1 MPVLISGVLKDGTG
15 TPVQNCTIQLKACRT
30 STTVVV
36 NTVASENP
44 DDAGR
49 YSMDVEQGQYTVTLL
64 VDGYPPSHAGVITVY
79 DDSKPGTLND
89 FLGAMTEDDVRPE
102 ALRRFE
108 AMVEEVARQAS
119 EASRN
124 ATAAGQASEQAQT
137 SAGQAS
143 ESATAAVNAAG
154 AAEASATQAASSAA
168 SAESSAGTATTKAGE
183 ASASAASADTART
196 AAAASAAAA
205 KTSEANA
212 DVSRTA
218 AGDSAAAAAA
228 SATAAQTSAAR
239 AGASETAA
247 KTSETQAASSAGDA
261 GASAT
266 AAAASEKAAAA
277 SAAAAKISETNA
289 ATSAST
295 AAAMVEEVARQASE
309 ASRNATAAGQASEQA
324 QTSAGQAS
332 ESATAAVNAAG
343 AAEASA
349 TQAASSAASAESSA
363 GTATTKAG
371 EASASAA
378 SADTARTAA
387 AASAAAAKTSEA
399 NADASRTAAGDSA
412 AAAAASATA
421 AQTSA
426 ERAGA
431 SETAAK
437 TSETQAASSAGD
449 AGASATAAA
458 ASEKAAAASA
468 AAAKTSET
476 NAATSA
482 STAAASAT
490 AASSS
495 ASEASNHAAAS
506 DTSASLAAQS
516 STAAGAAATRAEDA
530 AKRAEDIADV
540 ISLEDASLTKKGI
553 VKLSSATDSDSEALA
568 ATPKAVHAVMDEVQT
583 KAPLDSPVFTGTPT
597 TPTPPDDAKGLQ
609 TANAEFVRKLIAALV
624 GSVPESLDTLQ
635 ELADALGND
644 PNFATTI
651 TNMIAGK
658 QLLDDTLTALSGKS
672 IEGLIEYV
680 GLRSTIDKAAGAL
693 PAGGTAVAANRLA
706 SRGALPALTGTTR
719 GSDGGL
725 IMGEVYNN
733 GYPTQYGNILRLTGT
748 GDGEILIG
756 WSGTNGAPA
765 PAYIRSHRD
774 TADAEW
780 SEWAMLYTTLNP
792 PPDSHPV
799 GAAIAWPSDATPAG
813 YALMQGQSFDKSAY
827 PLLAIAYPSGVIPDM
842 RGWTIKGKP
851 ISGRAV
857 LSQEMDGNKSHSHTA
872 RAQDTDLGTKS
883 TSSFDYG
890 TKSTNT
896 TGNHTHQFGGY
907 INSYWGDSNH
917 TSFQPGGGAWTQAAG
932 DHAHTVYIG
941 GHEHTM
947 YIGPHGHVVIV
958 DADGNAETTV
968 KNIAF
973 NYIVRLA

>member
-1 MPVLISGVLKDGTG
+1 MPVLISGVLKDATG

-64 VDGYPPSHAGVITVY
+64 VEGYPPSHAGVITVY

-137 SAGQAS
+137 SAGQA
-143 ESATAAVNAAG
+143 A
-154 AAEASATQAASSAA
+154 
-168 SAESSAGTATTKAGE
+168 
-183 ASASAASADTART
+183 
-196 AAAASAAAA
+196 
-205 KTSEANA
+205 
-212 DVSRTA
+212 
-218 AGDSAAAAAA
+218 
-228 SATAAQTSAAR
+228 
-239 AGASETAA
+239 
-247 KTSETQAASSAGDA
+247 
-261 GASAT
+261 
-266 AAAASEKAAAA
+266 
-277 SAAAAKISETNA
+277 
-289 ATSAST
+289 
-295 AAAMVEEVARQASE
+295 
-309 ASRNATAAGQASEQA
+309 
-324 QTSAGQAS
+324 

-426 ERAGA
+426 ARAGA

-437 TSETQAASSAGD
+437 MSETQAASSAGD

-468 AAAKTSET
+468 AAAKISET

-568 ATPKAVHAVMDEVQT
+568 ATPKAVKAVMIEAQT
-583 KAPLDSPVFTGTPT
+583 KAPLDSPALTGTPT
-597 TPTPPDDAKGLQ
+597 APTPETTAAGIEIATAAFVAAKVAQ
-609 TANAEFVRKLIAALV
+609 LV
-624 GSVPESLDTLQ
+624 GSAPEALDTLK

-644 PNFATTI
+644 PNFATTVL
-651 TNMIAGK
+651 NKLAGK
-658 QLLDDTLTALSGKS
+658 QPLDDTLTALSGKS
-672 IEGLIEYV
+672 VDGLIEYA
-680 GLRSTIDKAAGAL
+680 GLRETINHAADALLKSQNGGDIPDKDLFARRIGAARAFDGAVTVGGDANPWTTVEFIAWLENCGAFNHPYWMCKGSWDYAGNKVITDTGCGNICLAGAVIEVMGTRGAMTVRVTTPTTTSGGGVPSAQFTYINHGDGYAPGWRREFSRTGDEMTGNL
-693 PAGGTAVAANRLA
+693 CLKSDGRVNFGVMNEDGTSRMWLYKDKGGDGIHINNGNDGGGDYVFHKDGSFYAPLAVRAGGSKKLAVRSDNNSALSAHFNLWGDANRPTVIELDDDQGWHLYSQRRPDGGIELSVNGNIYPGNYSNFDARYVQNIQRGAPVWPGKVDEYGPAEAPAGCFL
-706 SRGALPALTGTTR
+706 
-719 GSDGGL
+719 
-725 IMGEVYNN
+725 
-733 GYPTQYGNILRLTGT
+733 
-748 GDGEILIG
+748 
-756 WSGTNGAPA
+756 
-765 PAYIRSHRD
+765 
-774 TADAEW
+774 
-780 SEWAMLYTTLNP
+780 
-792 PPDSHPV
+792 
-799 GAAIAWPSDATPAG
+799 
-813 YALMQGQSFDKSAY
+813 
-827 PLLAIAYPSGVIPDM
+827 
-842 RGWTIKGKP
+842 
-851 ISGRAV
+851 
-857 LSQEMDGNKSHSHTA
+857 
-872 RAQDTDLGTKS
+872 
-883 TSSFDYG
+883 
-890 TKSTNT
+890 
-896 TGNHTHQFGGY
+896 
-907 INSYWGDSNH
+907 
-917 TSFQPGGGAWTQAAG
+917 TQARHDPTTAYG
-932 DHAHTVYIG
+932 VTFAYRPLQMWV
-941 GHEHTM
+941 
-947 YIGPHGHVVIV
+947 
-958 DADGNAETTV
+958 GNGWRTI
-968 KNIAF
+968 NG
-973 NYIVRLA
+973 

>member
-1 MPVLISGVLKDGTG
+1 MPVLISGVLKDATG

-64 VDGYPPSHAGVITVY
+64 VEGYPPSHAGVITVY

-102 ALRRFE
+102 ALRHFE

-196 AAAASAAAA
+196 AAAASAAA
-205 KTSEANA
+205 S
-212 DVSRTA
+212 
-218 AGDSAAAAAA
+218 
-228 SATAAQTSAAR
+228 
-239 AGASETAA
+239 
-247 KTSETQAASSAGDA
+247 
-261 GASAT
+261 
-266 AAAASEKAAAA
+266 
-277 SAAAAKISETNA
+277 
-289 ATSAST
+289 
-295 AAAMVEEVARQASE
+295 
-309 ASRNATAAGQASEQA
+309 
-324 QTSAGQAS
+324 
-332 ESATAAVNAAG
+332 
-343 AAEASA
+343 
-349 TQAASSAASAESSA
+349 
-363 GTATTKAG
+363 
-371 EASASAA
+371 
-378 SADTARTAA
+378 
-387 AASAAAAKTSEA
+387 KTSEA

-583 KAPLDSPVFTGTPT
+583 KAPLDSPALTGTPT
-597 TPTPPDDAKGLQ
+597 APTPETTAAGIEIATAAFVAAKVAQ
-609 TANAEFVRKLIAALV
+609 LV
-624 GSVPESLDTLQ
+624 GSAPEALDTLK

-658 QLLDDTLTALSGKS
+658 QPLDDTLTALSGKS
-672 IEGLIEYV
+672 VDGIIEYV
-680 GLRSTIDKAAGAL
+680 GLGETISRATGAMQKDQNGGDIPDKKQFARTIGAVTSTTITLGESGWFKIATVVMPQSTSTAVIKLYGGSGYNVGSFEQAAISELVLRAGNGSPVGITATLWKRSPNGVLECAWINTSGDNYDIYVRINQYAYWLIAQYDYTGNANVTLYNAPEYSETKPANATNGQTYTLYNSMMKPTPDDVGAL
-693 PAGGTAVAANRLA
+693 SVNGGRLN
-706 SRGALPALTGTTR
+706 GPLGIGTDNALGGNSIVFGDNDTG
-719 GSDGGL
+719 L
-725 IMGEVYNN
+725 KQN
-733 GYPTQYGNILRLTGT
+733 
-748 GDGEILIG
+748 GDGILDVFANNQHTVRVAPGEMQVLGAIRAGNAKRMTMTSSNNSVLNAQFNLWGDGNRPTVIELDDDQG
-756 WSGTNGAPA
+756 WQFYSQRNTDGSIQFVVNG
-765 PAYIRSHRD
+765 
-774 TADAEW
+774 
-780 SEWAMLYTTLNP
+780 
-792 PPDSHPV
+792 
-799 GAAIAWPSDATPAG
+799 
-813 YALMQGQSFDKSAY
+813 Q
-827 PLLAIAYPSGVIPDM
+827 VIPDNYGNFDARYLTSGNVYTKGESDNRYVQNIQ
-842 RGWTIKGKP
+842 RGAPVWPGK
-851 ISGRAV
+851 V
-857 LSQEMDGNKSHSHTA
+857 DE
-872 RAQDTDLGTKS
+872 
-883 TSSFDYG
+883 YG
-890 TKSTNT
+890 PAEAPA
-896 TGNHTHQFGGY
+896 GCFL
-907 INSYWGDSNH
+907 
-917 TSFQPGGGAWTQAAG
+917 TQARHDPTTAYG
-932 DHAHTVYIG
+932 VTFAYRPLQMWV
-941 GHEHTM
+941 
-947 YIGPHGHVVIV
+947 
-958 DADGNAETTV
+958 GNGWRTI
-968 KNIAF
+968 NG
-973 NYIVRLA
+973 

>member
-1 MPVLISGVLKDGTG
+1 
-15 TPVQNCTIQLKACRT
+15 
-30 STTVVV
+30 
-36 NTVASENP
+36 
-44 DDAGR
+44 GR

-64 VDGYPPSHAGVITVY
+64 VEGYPPSHAGVITVY

-137 SAGQAS
+137 SAGQAA
-143 ESATAAVNAAG
+143 ESATAAVNA
-154 AAEASATQAASSAA
+154 
-168 SAESSAGTATTKAGE
+168 
-183 ASASAASADTART
+183 
-196 AAAASAAAA
+196 
-205 KTSEANA
+205 
-212 DVSRTA
+212 
-218 AGDSAAAAAA
+218 
-228 SATAAQTSAAR
+228 
-239 AGASETAA
+239 
-247 KTSETQAASSAGDA
+247 AGDA

-277 SAAAAKISETNA
+277 SAAAAKI
-289 ATSAST
+289 
-295 AAAMVEEVARQASE
+295 
-309 ASRNATAAGQASEQA
+309 
-324 QTSAGQAS
+324 
-332 ESATAAVNAAG
+332 
-343 AAEASA
+343 
-349 TQAASSAASAESSA
+349 
-363 GTATTKAG
+363 
-371 EASASAA
+371 
-378 SADTARTAA
+378 
-387 AASAAAAKTSEA
+387 
-399 NADASRTAAGDSA
+399 
-412 AAAAASATA
+412 
-421 AQTSA
+421 
-426 ERAGA
+426 
-431 SETAAK
+431 
-437 TSETQAASSAGD
+437 
-449 AGASATAAA
+449 
-458 ASEKAAAASA
+458 
-468 AAAKTSET
+468 SET

-658 QLLDDTLTALSGKS
+658 QPLDDTLTALSGKS

-725 IMGEVYNN
+725 IMGEV
-733 GYPTQYGNILRLTGT
+733 
-748 GDGEILIG
+748 
-756 WSGTNGAPA
+756 
-765 PAYIRSHRD
+765 
-774 TADAEW
+774 
-780 SEWAMLYTTLNP
+780 
-792 PPDSHPV
+792 
-799 GAAIAWPSDATPAG
+799 
-813 YALMQGQSFDKSAY
+813 
-827 PLLAIAYPSGVIPDM
+827 
-842 RGWTIKGKP
+842 
-851 ISGRAV
+851 
-857 LSQEMDGNKSHSHTA
+857 
-872 RAQDTDLGTKS
+872 
-883 TSSFDYG
+883 
-890 TKSTNT
+890 
-896 TGNHTHQFGGY
+896 
-907 INSYWGDSNH
+907 
-917 TSFQPGGGAWTQAAG
+917 
-932 DHAHTVYIG
+932 
-941 GHEHTM
+941 
-947 YIGPHGHVVIV
+947 
-958 DADGNAETTV
+958 
-968 KNIAF
+968 
-973 NYIVRLA
+973 

>member
-64 VDGYPPSHAGVITVY
+64 VEGYPPSHAGVITVY

-212 DVSRTA
+212 D
-218 AGDSAAAAAA
+218 
-228 SATAAQTSAAR
+228 
-239 AGASETAA
+239 
-247 KTSETQAASSAGDA
+247 
-261 GASAT
+261 
-266 AAAASEKAAAA
+266 
-277 SAAAAKISETNA
+277 
-289 ATSAST
+289 
-295 AAAMVEEVARQASE
+295 
-309 ASRNATAAGQASEQA
+309 
-324 QTSAGQAS
+324 
-332 ESATAAVNAAG
+332 
-343 AAEASA
+343 
-349 TQAASSAASAESSA
+349 
-363 GTATTKAG
+363 
-371 EASASAA
+371 
-378 SADTARTAA
+378 
-387 AASAAAAKTSEA
+387 
-399 NADASRTAAGDSA
+399 ASRTAAGDSA

-437 TSETQAASSAGD
+437 TSETQAATSAGD

-495 ASEASNHAAAS
+495 ASEASTHAAAS

-516 STAAGAAATRAEDA
+516 STAAGAAATRAEEA

-568 ATPKAVHAVMDEVQT
+568 ATPKAVKAVMIEVQT

-644 PNFATTI
+644 PSFATTVM
-651 TNMIAGK
+651 NKLAGK
-658 QLLDDTLTALSGKS
+658 QPLDDTLTALSGKS

-748 GDGEILIG
+748 GDGEVLIG
-756 WSGTNGAPA
+756 WSGVNGAPA

-780 SEWAMLYTTLNP
+780 SEWAMFYTSLNP
-792 PPDSHPV
+792 PPDSYPV
-799 GAAIAWPSDATPAG
+799 GAAIAWPSDVLPDGG
-813 YALMQGQSFDKSAY
+813 YAFMYGQSFDKSAY
-827 PLLAIAYPSGVIPDM
+827 PLLAIAYPSSVIPDM

>member
-1 MPVLISGVLKDGTG
+1 
-15 TPVQNCTIQLKACRT
+15 
-30 STTVVV
+30 
-36 NTVASENP
+36 
-44 DDAGR
+44 
-49 YSMDVEQGQYTVTLL
+49 
-64 VDGYPPSHAGVITVY
+64 
-79 DDSKPGTLND
+79 
-89 FLGAMTEDDVRPE
+89 
-102 ALRRFE
+102 
-108 AMVEEVARQAS
+108 
-119 EASRN
+119 
-124 ATAAGQASEQAQT
+124 
-137 SAGQAS
+137 
-143 ESATAAVNAAG
+143 
-154 AAEASATQAASSAA
+154 
-168 SAESSAGTATTKAGE
+168 
-183 ASASAASADTART
+183 
-196 AAAASAAAA
+196 
-205 KTSEANA
+205 
-212 DVSRTA
+212 
-218 AGDSAAAAAA
+218 
-228 SATAAQTSAAR
+228 TAAQASAAR

-277 SAAAAKISETNA
+277 SAAE
-289 ATSAST
+289 
-295 AAAMVEEVARQASE
+295 
-309 ASRNATAAGQASEQA
+309 
-324 QTSAGQAS
+324 
-332 ESATAAVNAAG
+332 
-343 AAEASA
+343 
-349 TQAASSAASAESSA
+349 
-363 GTATTKAG
+363 
-371 EASASAA
+371 
-378 SADTARTAA
+378 
-387 AASAAAAKTSEA
+387 
-399 NADASRTAAGDSA
+399 
-412 AAAAASATA
+412 
-421 AQTSA
+421 
-426 ERAGA
+426 
-431 SETAAK
+431 
-437 TSETQAASSAGD
+437 
-449 AGASATAAA
+449 
-458 ASEKAAAASA
+458 
-468 AAAKTSET
+468 AKTSET

-482 STAAASAT
+482 STAAGSAT

-495 ASEASNHAAAS
+495 ASEASTHAAAS

-516 STAAGAAATRAEDA
+516 RAAAGESATRAEEA

-553 VKLSSATDSDSEALA
+553 VKLSSATDSDIEALA
-568 ATPKAVHAVMDEVQT
+568 ATPKAVKTVMGEVQT
-583 KAPLDSPVFTGTPT
+583 KAPLDSPALTGTPT
-597 TPTPPDDAKGLQ
+597 APTPETTAAGIEIATAAFVAAKV
-609 TANAEFVRKLIAALV
+609 ARLV
-624 GSVPESLDTLQ
+624 GSAPEALDTLK

-644 PNFATTI
+644 PNFATTVL
-651 TNMIAGK
+651 NKLAGK
-658 QLLDDTLTALSGKS
+658 QPLDDTLTALSGKS
-672 IEGLIEYV
+672 VDGLIEYI
-680 GLRSTIDKAAGAL
+680 GLRNTIDKAAGAL
-693 PAGGTAVAANRLA
+693 PAGGTAVAANRLV

-719 GSDGGL
+719 GSDSGL

-733 GYPTQYGNILRLTGT
+733 GYPTPYGNILRLTGT

-756 WSGTNGAPA
+756 WSGVNGAPA

-799 GAAIAWPSDATPAG
+799 GAPIAWPSDATPAG

-851 ISGRAV
+851 ASGRAA

-872 RAQDTDLGTKS
+872 RAQDTDLGTKT

-896 TGNHTHQFGGY
+896 TGGHTHEFGGY

>member
-64 VDGYPPSHAGVITVY
+64 VEGYPPSHAGVITVY

-212 DVSRTA
+212 D
-218 AGDSAAAAAA
+218 
-228 SATAAQTSAAR
+228 
-239 AGASETAA
+239 
-247 KTSETQAASSAGDA
+247 
-261 GASAT
+261 
-266 AAAASEKAAAA
+266 
-277 SAAAAKISETNA
+277 
-289 ATSAST
+289 
-295 AAAMVEEVARQASE
+295 
-309 ASRNATAAGQASEQA
+309 
-324 QTSAGQAS
+324 
-332 ESATAAVNAAG
+332 
-343 AAEASA
+343 
-349 TQAASSAASAESSA
+349 
-363 GTATTKAG
+363 
-371 EASASAA
+371 
-378 SADTARTAA
+378 
-387 AASAAAAKTSEA
+387 
-399 NADASRTAAGDSA
+399 ASRTAAGESA

-495 ASEASNHAAAS
+495 ASEASTHAAAS

-516 STAAGAAATRAEDA
+516 STAAGAAATRAEEA

-568 ATPKAVHAVMDEVQT
+568 ATPKAVKAVMIEVQT

-644 PNFATTI
+644 PSFATTVM
-651 TNMIAGK
+651 NKLAGK
-658 QLLDDTLTALSGKS
+658 QPLDDTLTALSGKS

-748 GDGEILIG
+748 GDGEVLIG
-756 WSGTNGAPA
+756 WSGVNGAPA

-780 SEWAMLYTTLNP
+780 SEWAMFYTSLNP
-792 PPDSHPV
+792 PPDSYPV
-799 GAAIAWPSDATPAG
+799 GAAIAWPSDVLPDGG
-813 YALMQGQSFDKSAY
+813 YAFMYGQSFDKSAY
-827 PLLAIAYPSGVIPDM
+827 PLLAIAYPSSVIPDM

>member
-1 MPVLISGVLKDGTG
+1 MDGAVSISGKTLRKSCQSVFTSSGVLKDGTG

-64 VDGYPPSHAGVITVY
+64 VEGCPPSHAGIITVY

-89 FLGAMTEDDVRPE
+89 FLGAMAEDDVRPE

-119 EASRN
+119 EASRS

-137 SAGQAS
+137 SAGQAA

-154 AAEASATQAASSAA
+154 TAEASATQAASSAA
-168 SAESSAGTATTKAGE
+168 SAESSAGTATTKSGE
-183 ASASAASADTART
+183 AST
-196 AAAASAAAA
+196 
-205 KTSEANA
+205 
-212 DVSRTA
+212 
-218 AGDSAAAAAA
+218 
-228 SATAAQTSAAR
+228 
-239 AGASETAA
+239 
-247 KTSETQAASSAGDA
+247 
-261 GASAT
+261 
-266 AAAASEKAAAA
+266 
-277 SAAAAKISETNA
+277 
-289 ATSAST
+289 
-295 AAAMVEEVARQASE
+295 
-309 ASRNATAAGQASEQA
+309 
-324 QTSAGQAS
+324 
-332 ESATAAVNAAG
+332 
-343 AAEASA
+343 
-349 TQAASSAASAESSA
+349 
-363 GTATTKAG
+363 
-371 EASASAA
+371 
-378 SADTARTAA
+378 
-387 AASAAAAKTSEA
+387 
-399 NADASRTAAGDSA
+399 
-412 AAAAASATA
+412 
-421 AQTSA
+421 
-426 ERAGA
+426 
-431 SETAAK
+431 
-437 TSETQAASSAGD
+437 
-449 AGASATAAA
+449 
-458 ASEKAAAASA
+458 
-468 AAAKTSET
+468 
-476 NAATSA
+476 
-482 STAAASAT
+482 
-490 AASSS
+490 
-495 ASEASNHAAAS
+495 HAAAS

-516 STAAGAAATRAEDA
+516 SAAAGAAATRAEDA

-568 ATPKAVHAVMDEVQT
+568 ATPKAVKTVMGEVQT
-583 KAPLDSPVFTGTPT
+583 KAPLDSPALTGTPT
-597 TPTPPDDAKGLQ
+597 APTPETTAAGIEIATAAFVAAKVAQ
-609 TANAEFVRKLIAALV
+609 LV
-624 GSVPESLDTLQ
+624 GSAPETLDMLK
-635 ELADALGND
+635 ELADALGNY
-644 PNFATTI
+644 PNFATTVL
-651 TNMIAGK
+651 NKLAGK
-658 QLLDDTLTALSGKS
+658 QPLDDTLTALSGKS
-672 IEGLIEYV
+672 VDGLIEYV
-680 GLRSTIDKAAGAL
+680 GLRETINHAADALLKSQNGGDIPEKPLFVQNIGAL
-693 PAGGTAVAANRLA
+693 PASGTAVAANRLA

-719 GSDGGL
+719 GSDSGL
-725 IMGEVYNN
+725 IMGEFYNN

-756 WSGTNGAPA
+756 WSGVNGAPA

-780 SEWAMLYTTLNP
+780 SEWAMFYTSLNP
-792 PPDSHPV
+792 PPDSYPV

-827 PLLAIAYPSGVIPDM
+827 PLLAIAYPSGIIPDM

-851 ISGRAV
+851 ASGRAV

-872 RAQDTDLGTKS
+872 RAQDTDLGTKT

>member
-1 MPVLISGVLKDGTG
+1 MPVLISGVLKDATG

-64 VDGYPPSHAGVITVY
+64 VEGYPPSHAGVITVY

-205 KTSEANA
+205 KTSEVNA
-212 DVSRTA
+212 DASRTA
-218 AGDSAAAAAA
+218 AGDSAADAAA

-277 SAAAAKISETNA
+277 SAAAAKI
-289 ATSAST
+289 
-295 AAAMVEEVARQASE
+295 
-309 ASRNATAAGQASEQA
+309 
-324 QTSAGQAS
+324 
-332 ESATAAVNAAG
+332 
-343 AAEASA
+343 
-349 TQAASSAASAESSA
+349 
-363 GTATTKAG
+363 
-371 EASASAA
+371 
-378 SADTARTAA
+378 
-387 AASAAAAKTSEA
+387 
-399 NADASRTAAGDSA
+399 
-412 AAAAASATA
+412 
-421 AQTSA
+421 
-426 ERAGA
+426 
-431 SETAAK
+431 
-437 TSETQAASSAGD
+437 
-449 AGASATAAA
+449 
-458 ASEKAAAASA
+458 
-468 AAAKTSET
+468 SET

-583 KAPLDSPVFTGTPT
+583 KAPLDSPALTGTPT
-597 TPTPPDDAKGLQ
+597 APTPETTAAGIEIATAAFVAAKVAQ
-609 TANAEFVRKLIAALV
+609 LV
-624 GSVPESLDTLQ
+624 GSAPEALDTLK

-658 QLLDDTLTALSGKS
+658 QPLDDTLTALSGKS
-672 IEGLIEYV
+672 VDGLIEYV
-680 GLRSTIDKAAGAL
+680 GLRETINSAAGAMQKSQNGGDIPDKTRFARTIGAVTSTSVTFGESGWFKIATVFMPQATSTAVIKL
-693 PAGGTAVAANRLA
+693 YGGSGFNVGSFEQAAISELVLRAGNGSPVGITATLWKRSPNGVLECAWINTSGDNYDIYVRINQYAYWLIAQYDYSGNANVTLHSTPEYSSVQPGNSTSGQTYALYNSLMKPTAGDVEALSVNGGRLNGALGIGTDNVLGGSSIVFGDNDTGFKQNGDGILDTFANSQHTVRVAPGEMIVLGAIRAGNGKKLSLTSTNNSALNAGFNLWGDGGNRPTVIELGDDQGWHLYSQRNPDGSIQFVVNGQVIPGNYGNFDARYLTSGNVYTKGESDNRYVQNIQRGAPVWPGKVDEYGPAEAPAGCFL
-706 SRGALPALTGTTR
+706 
-719 GSDGGL
+719 
-725 IMGEVYNN
+725 
-733 GYPTQYGNILRLTGT
+733 
-748 GDGEILIG
+748 
-756 WSGTNGAPA
+756 
-765 PAYIRSHRD
+765 
-774 TADAEW
+774 
-780 SEWAMLYTTLNP
+780 
-792 PPDSHPV
+792 
-799 GAAIAWPSDATPAG
+799 
-813 YALMQGQSFDKSAY
+813 
-827 PLLAIAYPSGVIPDM
+827 
-842 RGWTIKGKP
+842 
-851 ISGRAV
+851 
-857 LSQEMDGNKSHSHTA
+857 
-872 RAQDTDLGTKS
+872 
-883 TSSFDYG
+883 
-890 TKSTNT
+890 
-896 TGNHTHQFGGY
+896 
-907 INSYWGDSNH
+907 
-917 TSFQPGGGAWTQAAG
+917 TQARHDPTTAYG
-932 DHAHTVYIG
+932 VTFAYRPLQMWV
-941 GHEHTM
+941 
-947 YIGPHGHVVIV
+947 
-958 DADGNAETTV
+958 GNGWRTI
-968 KNIAF
+968 NG
-973 NYIVRLA
+973 

>member
-1 MPVLISGVLKDGTG
+1 MPVLISGVLKDGAG

-49 YSMDVEQGQYTVTLL
+49 YSMDVEQGQYAVTLL
-64 VDGYPPSHAGVITVY
+64 VEGYPPSHAGVITVY

-119 EASRN
+119 EALRN

-137 SAGQAS
+137 SAGQAA
-143 ESATAAVNAAG
+143 ESATTAGSAAG

-168 SAESSAGTATTKAGE
+168 SAESSAVTATTKAGE
-183 ASASAASADTART
+183 ASVSAESADTART
-196 AAAASAAAA
+196 AVAASAAAA

-228 SATAAQTSAAR
+228 SATAAQA
-239 AGASETAA
+239 
-247 KTSETQAASSAGDA
+247 
-261 GASAT
+261 
-266 AAAASEKAAAA
+266 
-277 SAAAAKISETNA
+277 
-289 ATSAST
+289 
-295 AAAMVEEVARQASE
+295 
-309 ASRNATAAGQASEQA
+309 
-324 QTSAGQAS
+324 
-332 ESATAAVNAAG
+332 
-343 AAEASA
+343 
-349 TQAASSAASAESSA
+349 
-363 GTATTKAG
+363 
-371 EASASAA
+371 
-378 SADTARTAA
+378 
-387 AASAAAAKTSEA
+387 
-399 NADASRTAAGDSA
+399 
-412 AAAAASATA
+412 
-421 AQTSA
+421 SA

-458 ASEKAAAASA
+458 ASKKAAAASA
-468 AAAKTSET
+468 AEAKTSET

-482 STAAASAT
+482 NTAAASAT

-495 ASEASNHAAAS
+495 ASAASTHAAAS

-568 ATPKAVHAVMDEVQT
+568 ATPKAVKAVMIEAQT
-583 KAPLDSPVFTGTPT
+583 KAPLDSPALTGTPT
-597 TPTPPDDAKGLQ
+597 APTPETAAAGIEIATAAFVAAKVAQ
-609 TANAEFVRKLIAALV
+609 LV
-624 GSVPESLDTLQ
+624 GSAPETLDTLK

-644 PNFATTI
+644 PNFATTVL
-651 TNMIAGK
+651 NKLAGK
-658 QLLDDTLTALSGKS
+658 QPLDDTLTALSGKS
-672 IEGLIEYV
+672 VDGLIEYV
-680 GLRSTIDKAAGAL
+680 GLRETINHAADALLKSQNGGDIPEKPLFVQNIGAL
-693 PAGGTAVAANRLA
+693 PASGTAVAANRLA
-706 SRGALPALTGTTR
+706 SRGALPALTGATR
-719 GSDGGL
+719 GSDSGL

-780 SEWAMLYTTLNP
+780 SEWAMLYTSLNP
-792 PPDSHPV
+792 PPNSYPV

-827 PLLAIAYPSGVIPDM
+827 PLLAIAYPSGIIPDM

-857 LSQEMDGNKSHSHTA
+857 LSQEMDGNKSHSHSA

-947 YIGPHGHVVIV
+947 YIGPHGHVVIM

>member
-137 SAGQAS
+137 SAGQAA

-168 SAESSAGTATTKAGE
+168 SAESSTGTATTKAGE

-196 AAAASAAAA
+196 AAAAS
-205 KTSEANA
+205 E
-212 DVSRTA
+212 
-218 AGDSAAAAAA
+218 
-228 SATAAQTSAAR
+228 
-239 AGASETAA
+239 
-247 KTSETQAASSAGDA
+247 
-261 GASAT
+261 
-266 AAAASEKAAAA
+266 
-277 SAAAAKISETNA
+277 
-289 ATSAST
+289 
-295 AAAMVEEVARQASE
+295 
-309 ASRNATAAGQASEQA
+309 
-324 QTSAGQAS
+324 
-332 ESATAAVNAAG
+332 
-343 AAEASA
+343 
-349 TQAASSAASAESSA
+349 
-363 GTATTKAG
+363 
-371 EASASAA
+371 
-378 SADTARTAA
+378 
-387 AASAAAAKTSEA
+387 AAAKTSEA

-426 ERAGA
+426 ARAGS

-437 TSETQAASSAGD
+437 TSETRAASSAGD

-468 AAAKTSET
+468 AEAKTSET

-583 KAPLDSPVFTGTPT
+583 KAPLDSPALTGTPT
-597 TPTPPDDAKGLQ
+597 APTPETTAAGIEIATAAFVAAKVAQ
-609 TANAEFVRKLIAALV
+609 LV
-624 GSVPESLDTLQ
+624 GSAPEALDTLK

-658 QLLDDTLTALSGKS
+658 QPLDDTLTALSGKS
-672 IEGLIEYV
+672 VDGLIEYV
-680 GLRSTIDKAAGAL
+680 GLRETINRSAGAMQKDQN
-693 PAGGTAVAANRLA
+693 GGDIPDKDLFVR
-706 SRGALPALTGTTR
+706 RIGTTR
-719 GSDGGL
+719 AFDGAVNIGGDDNPWTTAEFISWLESCGAFNHPYWMCRGSWSYAHNKIITDTGCGNICLAGAVIEVMGVRGAMTIRVTTPTTTSGGGVASAQFTY
-725 IMGEVYNN
+725 INN
-733 GYPTQYGNILRLTGT
+733 GDGYSPGWRRDFNTVNKPAADEMGALSVNGGRINGALGIGTDNALGGSSIVLGDNDTGFKQN
-748 GDGEILIG
+748 GDGVLDVYANNALVARLQPGKLYVVGDVLAGDGRKLSLTSDNNSSLNARFNLWGDANRPTVIELDDDQG
-756 WSGTNGAPA
+756 WQYYSQRNPDGSVMLTVNGDIMAN
-765 PAYIRSHRD
+765 RK
-774 TADAEW
+774 
-780 SEWAMLYTTLNP
+780 LN
-792 PPDSHPV
+792 V
-799 GAAIAWPSDATPAG
+799 GAATFS
-813 YALMQGQSFDKSAY
+813 S
-827 PLLAIAYPSGVIPDM
+827 
-842 RGWTIKGKP
+842 
-851 ISGRAV
+851 
-857 LSQEMDGNKSHSHTA
+857 DGNINGSLWGGWLNDWINNTIIN
-872 RAQDTDLGTKS
+872 RFVQDIRLGGIEYAQAWNGPGYNDTPGYVIT
-883 TSSFDYG
+883 G
-890 TKSTNT
+890 VTN
-896 TGNHTHQFGGY
+896 GNSDELIDGVHRRPLQKL
-907 INSYWGDSNH
+907 
-917 TSFQPGGGAWTQAAG
+917 
-932 DHAHTVYIG
+932 IG
-941 GHEHTM
+941 GVW
-947 YIGPHGHVVIV
+947 YNVASI
-958 DADGNAETTV
+958 
-968 KNIAF
+968 
-973 NYIVRLA
+973 

>member
-1 MPVLISGVLKDGTG
+1 MPVLISGVLKDGAG

-49 YSMDVEQGQYTVTLL
+49 YSMDVEQGQYAVTLL
-64 VDGYPPSHAGVITVY
+64 VEGYPPSHAGVITVY

-119 EASRN
+119 EALRN

-137 SAGQAS
+137 SAGQAA
-143 ESATAAVNAAG
+143 ESATTAGSAAG

-168 SAESSAGTATTKAGE
+168 SAESSAVTATTKAGE
-183 ASASAASADTART
+183 ASVSAESADTART
-196 AAAASAAAA
+196 AVAASAAAA

-228 SATAAQTSAAR
+228 SATAAQA
-239 AGASETAA
+239 
-247 KTSETQAASSAGDA
+247 
-261 GASAT
+261 
-266 AAAASEKAAAA
+266 
-277 SAAAAKISETNA
+277 
-289 ATSAST
+289 
-295 AAAMVEEVARQASE
+295 
-309 ASRNATAAGQASEQA
+309 
-324 QTSAGQAS
+324 
-332 ESATAAVNAAG
+332 
-343 AAEASA
+343 
-349 TQAASSAASAESSA
+349 
-363 GTATTKAG
+363 
-371 EASASAA
+371 
-378 SADTARTAA
+378 
-387 AASAAAAKTSEA
+387 
-399 NADASRTAAGDSA
+399 
-412 AAAAASATA
+412 
-421 AQTSA
+421 SA

-458 ASEKAAAASA
+458 ASKKAAAASA
-468 AAAKTSET
+468 AEAKTSET

-482 STAAASAT
+482 NTAAASAT

-495 ASEASNHAAAS
+495 ASEASTHAAAS

-568 ATPKAVHAVMDEVQT
+568 ATPKAVKAVMIEAQT
-583 KAPLDSPVFTGTPT
+583 KAPLDSPALTGTPT
-597 TPTPPDDAKGLQ
+597 APTPETAAAGIEIATAAFVAAKVAQ
-609 TANAEFVRKLIAALV
+609 LV
-624 GSVPESLDTLQ
+624 GSAPETLDTLK

-644 PNFATTI
+644 PNFATTVL
-651 TNMIAGK
+651 NKLAGK
-658 QLLDDTLTALSGKS
+658 QPLDDTLTALSGKS
-672 IEGLIEYV
+672 VDGLIEYV
-680 GLRSTIDKAAGAL
+680 GLRETINHAADALLKSQNGGDIPEKPLFVQNIGAL
-693 PAGGTAVAANRLA
+693 PASGTAVAANRLA
-706 SRGALPALTGTTR
+706 SRGALPALTGATR
-719 GSDGGL
+719 GSDSGL

-780 SEWAMLYTTLNP
+780 SEWAMLYTSLNP
-792 PPDSHPV
+792 PPNSYPV

-827 PLLAIAYPSGVIPDM
+827 PLLAIAYPSGIIPDM

-857 LSQEMDGNKSHSHTA
+857 LSQEMDGNKSHSHSA